1 MLLGAY
7 ELLLSDPASFVRLMA
22 LVSFSLLVAVT
33 VHEFSH
39 ALIATGLGDGT
50 ARRLGR
56 LSLNPVR
63 HLDASGTLM
72 LLIVGFGWGKPVP
85 VDHHHLSCGR
95 LGMTLVAL
103 AGPLSNLVVAF
114 LVAIPIKLGILG
126 VSPLAIGRTN
136 LVMTGGLREG
146 LTDIAMMVVLFNLLL
161 GVFNLI
167 PVFPLDGSRVV
178 GGLIPSRWSG
188 PYAHVER
195 WGPIVLI
202 AVVLVDVVFRI
213 GILWSIIGPVVT
225 TLMTLATGF

>member
-7 ELLLSDPASFVRLMA
+7 ELLLNDPASFVRLMA

-85 VDHHHLSCGR
+85 VDHHRLSCGR

-167 PVFPLDGSRVV
+167 PIFPLDGSRVV
-178 GGLIPSRWSG
+178 GGLIPYRWASQ
-188 PYAHVER
+188 YAYVER

-202 AVVLVDVVFRI
+202 AVVLADVVFRI

>member
-7 ELLLSDPASFVRLMA
+7 ELLLNDPASFVRLMV

-85 VDHHHLSCGR
+85 VDHHRLSCGR

-167 PVFPLDGSRVV
+167 PIFPLDGSRVV
-178 GGLIPSRWSG
+178 GGLIPSRWASQ
-188 PYAHVER
+188 YAHMER
-195 WGPIVLI
+195 WGPVVLI
-202 AVVLVDVVFRI
+202 AVVLVDIVFRI